1 MKKIFLITLIF
12 LLTGCFNYRELNDI
26 AIITSIG
33 IDYDKEYKVSFLI
46 ADSKE
51 DNSNEYKS
59 TIITGNGKTLEK
71 CFSNI
76 KKKSSKKLYYGHL
89 KLVII
94 NENILDI
101 SYIINTLTKN
111 YETLRKVNLVLA
123 HNTSSYDLL
132 DTPSKLDSFS
142 SSNIIEILKNNTKS
156 ILLSE
161 FIYKM
166 INDGYDNI
174 LPSIS
179 LENEE
184 VKVSNIGVFSNNKL
198 VGYLDNKL
206 SKLLNKKIN
215 ISLDNDLVYNFNI
228 NEEDYSNL
236 EDLINYSI
244 SYNSDFLGLGNML
257 YKKNY
262 HLYKDNSN
270 ILNNL
275 KYTIKAYEVKKKN
288 TPLERDE
295 I

>member
-1 MKKIFLITLIF
+1 MKKIFLIIFIF

-33 IDYDKEYKVSFLI
+33 IDYDNEYKVSFLI

-51 DNSNEYKS
+51 DNSNKYKS
-59 TIITGNGKTLEK
+59 TIITGSGKTLEK

-94 NENILDI
+94 NENIEDI
-101 SYIINTLTKN
+101 TYIINTLANN
-111 YETLRKVNLVLA
+111 YETLRKVNLVLS
-123 HNTSSYDLL
+123 HKNSSYDLL

-142 SSNIIEILKNNTKS
+142 SNNIIEILNNNTKS

-174 LPSIS
+174 LPSIY
-179 LENEE
+179 LENNE
-184 VKVSNIGVFSNNKL
+184 VKVGNIGIFSNNKL
-198 VGYLDNKL
+198 VGYLDNKS

-215 ISLDNDLVYNFNI
+215 ITLDKNLVYNFKI
-228 NEEDYSNL
+228 SIDEVDTL
-236 EDLINYSI
+236 KKLINYSI

-257 YKKNY
+257 YKKSFS
-262 HLYKDNSN
+262 LYKKNSN
-270 ILNNL
+270 ILDKL
-275 KYTIKAYEVKKKN
+275 KYTINTYEKKKKE